1 MDFRF
6 IGPMRSVFILGIVV
20 AIWLSACAPVLHNYG
35 PDIDIASFEKVCV
48 SSTRGDYC
56 KDRQGNL
63 LSGPELAQD

>member
-6 IGPMRSVFILGIVV
+6 ICPVRSVFILSAAV
-20 AIWLSACAPVLHNYG
+20 AIGLSACAPVNNHG

-48 SSTRGDYC
+48 SSAWGDYC

-63 LSGPELAQD
+63 LSGPELAND